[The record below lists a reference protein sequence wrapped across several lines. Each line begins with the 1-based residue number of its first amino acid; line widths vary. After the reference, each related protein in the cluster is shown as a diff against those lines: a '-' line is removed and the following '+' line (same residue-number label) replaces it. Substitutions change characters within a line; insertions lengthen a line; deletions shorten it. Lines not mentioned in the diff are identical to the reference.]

1 MNTEK
6 IQIVNRNGIKLNTSI
21 DFPNHQKPKQFALF
35 AHCFTCTSQLNAVR
49 NISQAL
55 NKKGIAVVRF
65 DFTGLGKS
73 EGEFT
78 ESHFEANVEDLLDVN
93 QFLIENYQTPQLII
107 GHSLGGSAAIVAASK
122 LDNIKAVVTIGS
134 PADIQHTA
142 RHFASQ
148 AEDLKIGEHTD
159 VIIAGRKF
167 TISGEF
173 VEGFKKHKLSETI
186 KSLRKP
192 ILVMH
197 APFDEI
203 VGIKNAHEIYHN
215 ALHPK
220 SFVSLDS
227 ADHLLTK
234 KEDSLYA
241 GEMIASWSTRYIDLK
256 AFETPNP
263 DTHQLVAH
271 LNLVEDNFTT
281 SINTKNHGIIADEPK
296 KVGGNDFGM
305 APFELVSA
313 GLAACTVMTLKL
325 YAQRK
330 GWDLNEVYTYV
341 NHSKEVI
348 DGEKK
353 DVFSKTLDFVG
364 DLDEKQKERLR
375 QIAGKCP
382 VHKTLQQ
389 SSEIK
394 TEIKNG

>member
-1 MNTEK
+1 MNTKK
-6 IQIVNRNGIKLNTSI
+6 ITITNRNGVQLATSI

-35 AHCFTCTSQLNAVR
+35 AHCFTCTSKLNAVR
-49 NISQAL
+49 NISTAL
-55 NKKGIAVVRF
+55 NNKGIAVVRF

-73 EGEFT
+73 EGDFAA
-78 ESHFEANVEDLLDVN
+78 SHFEANVEDLLDVN
-93 QFLIENYQTPQLII
+93 QYLIEHYQAPQLVI

-122 LDNIKAVVTIGS
+122 LENIKAVVTIGS
-134 PADIQHTA
+134 PSDVQHTA
-142 RHFASQ
+142 RHFAGQ
-148 AEDLKIGEHTD
+148 VEDLKIGEEAE
-159 VIIAGRKF
+159 VLIGGRKF

-186 KSLRKP
+186 KTLRKP

-197 APFDEI
+197 APFDKI

-220 SFVSLDS
+220 SFVSLDN

-241 GEMIASWSTRYIDLK
+241 GDMIASWSSRYIDLK
-256 AFETPNP
+256 AVETPSP
-263 DTHQLVAH
+263 DSHQLVAH
-271 LNLVEDNFTT
+271 LNLEEDNFTT

-296 KVGGNDFGM
+296 SVGGDDFGL

-330 GWDLNEVYTYV
+330 EWLKEVFTYV
-341 NHSKEVI
+341 SHGKETI
-348 DGEKK
+348 DGEKV
-353 DVFSKTLDFVG
+353 DVFSKTLEFTG
-364 DLDEKQKERLR
+364 NLDDKQKERLR
-375 QIAGKCP
+375 QIAEKCP
-382 VHKTLQQ
+382 VHKTLQR

>member
-1 MNTEK
+1 MNTKK
-6 IQIVNRNGIKLNTSI
+6 ITITNRNGVQLATSI

-35 AHCFTCTSQLNAVR
+35 AHCFTCTSNLNAVR
-49 NISQAL
+49 NISKTL
-55 NKKGIAVVRF
+55 NKKGIAVARF

-73 EGEFT
+73 EGDFSA
-78 ESHFEANVEDLLDVN
+78 SHFEANVEDLLDVN
-93 QFLIENYQTPQLII
+93 KYLVTHYQAPQLII

-134 PADIQHTA
+134 PANIKHTT
-142 RHFASQ
+142 RHFADQ
-148 AEDLKIGEHTD
+148 VEDLKAGEQAEV
-159 VIIAGRKF
+159 VISGRTF

-173 VEGFKKHKLSETI
+173 VEGFKKHKLPETI

-197 APFDEI
+197 APFDKI
-203 VGIKNAHEIYHN
+203 VSIKNAHEIYHN

-220 SFVSLDS
+220 SFISLDN

-234 KEDSLYA
+234 KEDSLYV
-241 GEMIASWSTRYIDLK
+241 GEMIASWSSRYIDLQ
-256 AFETPNP
+256 AVESPNP
-263 DTHQLVAH
+263 DSHQLVAH
-271 LNLVEDNFTT
+271 LNLEEDNFTT
-281 SINTKNHGIIADEPK
+281 TINTKNHGIIADEPK
-296 KVGGNDFGM
+296 NVGGSDYGM

-313 GLAACTVMTLKL
+313 GLAACSVMTLKL
-325 YAQRK
+325 YAERK
-330 GWDLNEVYTYV
+330 NWDLKEVYTYV
-341 NHSKEVI
+341 SHSKEVV
-348 DGEKK
+348 DGNKK

-389 SSEIK
+389 ASEIK
-394 TEIKNG
+394 TELQ